1 MFTAFQR
8 ALGWLLLGA
17 LSGTALAA
25 GGPEA
30 SLASK
35 FETARTHWAYQTV
48 ARPKLPKV
56 NSVDSVQTPVDAF
69 LLSKL
74 ESHGL
79 GFAPAADKRTL
90 LRRIYY
96 DLTGLPPTFQETEQF
111 RADPSPD
118 AWNRVVDRLLASS
131 AYGERWGRHWL
142 DVARFAETKDL
153 VLLYGKDRVRPFA
166 YTYRDYVVR
175 SFNSDTPF
183 DQMIREQLAAD
194 QLEPGVESWKLA
206 ALGFLTLGRLY
217 DNNPFDQIDDQIDTV
232 SRGFFGLTVACAR
245 CHDHK
250 YDAIPTADYYSMYG
264 VFASC
269 ERPLDLPRIED
280 PDSVAGGG
288 DYERQFRRAYNEM
301 EINLS
306 EGYNRLL
313 EHLRE
318 RVGEYLVE
326 AVARPPSFRE
336 SIVLLLS
343 LSPEELRPSIIT
355 RIRRLVEQRW
365 SPDHRVFGP
374 LVRMA
379 AMPDATFAPQAAAL
393 ISQLNTPF
401 PSDTHSPELRGRA
414 LEFSV
419 NPLVADALKTA
430 SLTNK
435 EAVARVYG
443 WLLLS
448 WSDALRRGSEEW
460 PMALDARVR
469 AEILDAVAGVDSPMV
484 FPRRDAHLNMARA
497 DNDKHG
503 GMIAALDKIALQAS
517 NAPPARAM
525 AVRDLPE
532 PIQPRIFE
540 RGSPSRPGAIV
551 PKAFLRLL
559 AGEQRPVFKRGSGR
573 LELANAIA
581 SPTNPLTARVMA
593 NRVWMHHFGEPLVST
608 PGDFGTRSMRPVQK
622 ELLDWLSYEFV
633 RSGWSLK
640 QLHRVIVNSA
650 AYQQASTL
658 TEAVAERAARL
669 DPENQLVWHF
679 PRQRLDFE
687 SMRDTLLAAA
697 GSLDRAMGG
706 RSTDVAGDPK
716 NPRRTV
722 YGLVDRQDLPVMFRA
737 FDFACPDQSVD
748 RRSHTTVPQQA
759 LFALNSPFIMEQ
771 AKALAARPEVQTQP
785 TAELRVAAMFRR
797 VLDRKPQSAE
807 TASAVRFL
815 SESEQDPASQKA
827 GGLTPIEQLAQV
839 LLMSNELMFL
849 D

>member
-8 ALGWLLLGA
+8 ALCWLLLGVLPGA
-17 LSGTALAA
+17 ALAA

-30 SLASK
+30 SLAAK
-35 FETARTHWAYQTV
+35 FETARTHWAYQPV
-48 ARPKLPKV
+48 SRPTLPKV
-56 NSVDSVQTPVDAF
+56 YPAESVRTPVDAF

-74 ESHGL
+74 QAQGL
-79 GFAPAADKRTL
+79 GFAPAADPRTL

-96 DLTGLPPTFQETEQF
+96 DLTGLPPTFEETERF
-111 RADPSPD
+111 GADPSPD
-118 AWNRVVDRLLASS
+118 AWNRVVDQLLASS

-153 VLLYGKDRVRPFA
+153 VLLYGKDRIRPFA

-175 SFNSDTPF
+175 SFNNDTPF

-194 QLEPGVESWKLA
+194 QLEPGVEPWKLA

-280 PDSVAGGG
+280 PNSVAGGR
-288 DYERQFRRAYNEM
+288 DYERKFRRAYNEM

-306 EGYNRLL
+306 EEYNRLL

-343 LSPEELRPSIIT
+343 LSPGELRPSIIT

-379 AMPDATFAPQAAAL
+379 AMSDATFASQADAL
-393 ISQLNTPF
+393 ISRLKGPLLAD
-401 PSDTHSPELRGRA
+401 PHSRVSRGEA
-414 LEFSV
+414 PGFSV
-419 NPLVADALKTA
+419 NPLVVDALKSA

-435 EAVARVYG
+435 EAMARVYG
-443 WLLLS
+443 RLLQS
-448 WSDALRRGSEEW
+448 WSDTLRRGSEEW
-460 PMALDARVR
+460 PVALDDRAR

-484 FPRRDAHLNMARA
+484 FPRRDAHVNMARA
-497 DNDKHG
+497 DGDKHG
-503 GMIAALDKIALQAS
+503 GLIAALDKIALQAS

-532 PIQPRIFE
+532 PIEPRIFE
-540 RGSPSRPGAIV
+540 RGSPSRPGAVV

-559 AGEQRPVFKRGSGR
+559 AGDQRAVFKRGSGR

-581 SPTNPLTARVMA
+581 SPTNPLTARVMV

-608 PGDFGTRSMRPVQK
+608 PGDFGTRSTRPVQW
-622 ELLDWLSYEFV
+622 ELLDWLSYEFI

-650 AYQQASTL
+650 AYQPNAT
-658 TEAVAERAARL
+658 R
-669 DPENQLVWHF
+669 
-679 PRQRLDFE
+679 
-687 SMRDTLLAAA
+687 
-697 GSLDRAMGG
+697 
-706 RSTDVAGDPK
+706 
-716 NPRRTV
+716 
-722 YGLVDRQDLPVMFRA
+722 
-737 FDFACPDQSVD
+737 
-748 RRSHTTVPQQA
+748 
-759 LFALNSPFIMEQ
+759 I
-771 AKALAARPEVQTQP
+771 
-785 TAELRVAAMFRR
+785 
-797 VLDRKPQSAE
+797 
-807 TASAVRFL
+807 
-815 SESEQDPASQKA
+815 
-827 GGLTPIEQLAQV
+827 
-839 LLMSNELMFL
+839 
-849 D
+849 